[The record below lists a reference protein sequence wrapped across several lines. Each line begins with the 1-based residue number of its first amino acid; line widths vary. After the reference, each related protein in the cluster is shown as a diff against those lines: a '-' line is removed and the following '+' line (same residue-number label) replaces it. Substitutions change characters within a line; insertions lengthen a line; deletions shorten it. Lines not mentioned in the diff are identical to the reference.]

1 MATPA
6 PWRDVVKI
14 CDNFEYMVRPE
25 TRPRVSR
32 TTASAPPASESH
44 PNRVHGSPPEGF
56 NVRSSPLMSPGVV
69 VAAMGRSSAERFLP
83 RRVP

>member
-32 TTASAPPASESH
+32 TTASAPP
-44 PNRVHGSPPEGF
+44 
-56 NVRSSPLMSPGVV
+56 
-69 VAAMGRSSAERFLP
+69 ERRLP
-83 RRVP
+83 TADA

>member
-25 TRPRVSR
+25 TPPRVSR

-56 NVRSSPLMSPGVV
+56 NVRSFSDPGVVVV
-69 VAAMGRSSAERFLP
+69 VAAMGRSNAERFLP

>member
-25 TRPRVSR
+25 TRPRV
-32 TTASAPPASESH
+32 
-44 PNRVHGSPPEGF
+44 V
-56 NVRSSPLMSPGVV
+56 
-69 VAAMGRSSAERFLP
+69 GRPRARRP
-83 RRVP
+83 RRLPTADA